1 MKIFLFLSFLLFN
14 FGASETKASETYLTP
29 QFRNENS
36 RIPTVY
42 KCAIIGHKMGYSKDS
57 LIVAAA
63 FVEHTGITASQSSD
77 FMSDAL
83 TWWKYESTKYDLKGM
98 WNGIC
103 EKPFHNIRRTLIE
116 K

>member
-1 MKIFLFLSFLLFN
+1 MKIFLILSFILLN
-14 FGASETKASETYLTP
+14 FGMTETNAEVNYITP
-29 QFRNENS
+29 QFKDENS

-57 LIVAAA
+57 LNIAAA
-63 FVEHTGITASQSSD
+63 FVEFTGITHSQSSN

-83 TWWKYESTKYDLKGM
+83 TWWKYESQNYDLKGM
-98 WNGIC
+98 WHGMC
-103 EKPFHNIRRTLIE
+103 EKPFDNIRKALIQ